1 MELNM
6 VFIKTDDPDLQR
18 DIENLKLEGT
28 EIVEPVRQFAEPSS
42 DFIVYINLGVG
53 LLNIV
58 TAILDFIKA
67 KQNNNPKKA
76 KAVIIQREQN
86 VNLES
91 AVLQYKDSINI
102 EIRHEE

>member
-18 DIENLKLEGT
+18 DIEKLKLEGT
-28 EIVEPVRQFAEPSS
+28 EIVEPVRQTTTPSN
-42 DFIVYINLGVG
+42 DFIVWINLGVG

-58 TAILDFIKA
+58 TAILNLIKA
-67 KQNNNPKKA
+67 KQDKNPNKTKA
-76 KAVIIQREQN
+76 IIIQREQN